1 MELILKKD
9 NKTLEFVSGSQV
21 LNTGD
26 INLNDDFV
34 QVITVKPETPLS
46 ERESLAIVFE
56 RDGMDEYTQPL
67 TLLESEGKY
76 TSVIPNG
83 VLSTAGE
90 WEITILRRRYK
101 DTSKEGNFSQIAS
114 NTYPLNVEGGVKATD
129 GTPVTAAMV
138 QTLYAK
144 AETTVNDAVQN
155 ISKNMRDIARE
166 EIAKYDFIKV
176 VGSLPAE
183 GMPNRIYLIPKTDGN
198 ISDLFEMW
206 LWVNKG
212 TEEDPSYVWEFEGIK
227 TGEIELADYVKFTDY
242 ATATKAGVVL
252 LDDDALILGVYI
264 DVLNYSIYL
273 GEICGD
279 NTTIDWGDGTIN
291 QSKGHEYETDGNYTI
306 KVYNPRLDV
315 DNALYQQDQIIRVK
329 IPKTLTVLR
338 QNFAR
343 ECKSLKLVELPEG
356 LSTIDKSAFYFC
368 NALETI
374 EIPST
379 VTSIGQNAF
388 YRNAALTTVIFKSSI
403 PIEYNSLWFNKCN
416 LLKKVLVPN
425 EALDAY
431 KSAWASETRLDA
443 IAYISNM
450 PQPMNFVYKE
460 LTANTKYPIKRNGYY
475 MIYCNSAN
483 LTLAKKDGTAVVEG
497 AKQMQFMT
505 PPIEG
510 STSIK
515 ACGIY
520 WTGSTLSVEGF
531 RRTTNDGGYVTAITE
546 FFVAEMVKS

>member
-34 QVITVKPETPLS
+34 QGITVKPETPLS

-56 RDGMDEYTQPL
+56 REGMDEYTQPL
-67 TLLESEGKY
+67 TLLESEEKY

-138 QTLYAK
+138 QTLYTK

-183 GMPNRIYLIPKTDGN
+183 GMPNRIYLIPKTDGD

-252 LDDDALILGVYI
+252 LDDDALILGVRI
-264 DVLNYSIYL
+264 DSSYLSTYL
-273 GEICGD
+273 GGIRGD
-279 NTTIDWGDGTIN
+279 NTTIDWGDGSIN
-291 QSKGHEYETDGNYTI
+291 QAKEHKYETEGDYTI
-306 KVYNPRLDV
+306 KVYNPKLDV
-315 DNALYQQDQIIRVK
+315 DSALYQHEQITRVK
-329 IPKTLTVLR
+329 LPKTMSIIPYAW
-338 QNFAR
+338 FR
-343 ECKSLKLVELPEG
+343 ECRNLKLVELPEG
-356 LSTIDKSAFYFC
+356 LLTIGNVAFYFC
-368 NALETI
+368 DSLETI

-388 YRNAALTTVIFKSSI
+388 YRNEALTTVVFKSLT
-403 PIEYNSLWFNKCN
+403 PIEYDSLWFNKCN

-431 KSAWASETRLDA
+431 KSAWTSETRLDA
-443 IAYISNM
+443 IAYVMDM
-450 PQPMNFVYKE
+450 PYPMNFVYKE
-460 LTANTKYPIKRNGYY
+460 VTANTKYPIKRNGYY

-483 LTLAKKDGTAVVEG
+483 LTLAKKDGTVVVEG

-520 WTGSTLSVEGF
+520 WTGSALSVEGF
-531 RRTTNDGGYVTAITE
+531 RRSTNDGGYVTATTE